1 MWQPPVHRDHTR
13 VDDSCFLLSSAPPL
27 PRTTTARIREYL
39 ITRVVSIQF
48 LCTSEHHRSFRS
60 FVDSAKAT
68 RAHSYTHFHLR
79 RDSSAYLRTDESLS
93 LPRLITRKERT
104 IHFSNFAYID
114 VSIDVVEINDGEG
127 KRCGEKE
134 RNCRENCL
142 FRITREEGG

>member
-127 KRCGEKE
+127 
-134 RNCRENCL
+134 
-142 FRITREEGG
+142 EEEMR